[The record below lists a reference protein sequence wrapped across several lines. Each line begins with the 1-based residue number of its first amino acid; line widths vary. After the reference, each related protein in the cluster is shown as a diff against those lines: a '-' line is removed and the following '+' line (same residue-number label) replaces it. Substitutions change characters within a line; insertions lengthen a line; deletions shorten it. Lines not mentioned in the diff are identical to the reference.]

1 MRVGVAVV
9 SVAAAV
15 ALSVAARAQEPA
27 APGPEVLREQIQY
40 RPFTI
45 RIFGPSDLYWQSRI
59 EFTRGEEVVFEHSVD
74 EFVEVLKRCAT
85 VCDID
90 GDRQE
95 ELVLQTFS
103 GGAHCCFSYL
113 VFLLGEVPA
122 LMARFEAQDS
132 GAMLKDADGDGITEF
147 HSEDMAFA
155 YFGAPFAASARTP
168 IVVLYDNGAFHLAE
182 HFMRKPAPSEDEWK
196 KRAAAVRA
204 DWENREVMDMT
215 FDDEEWGRVPPSLWG
230 VMLDL
235 IYSGNGERAWTFL
248 DELWPGDKPGKDA
261 FRKDFEAQLATSMYY
276 GDLLKMNGWT
286 QAGEEQ
292 P

>member
-103 GGAHCCFSYL
+103 GG
-113 VFLLGEVPA
+113 
-122 LMARFEAQDS
+122 R
-132 GAMLKDADGDGITEF
+132 T
-147 HSEDMAFA
+147 
-155 YFGAPFAASARTP
+155 AASP
-168 IVVLYDNGAFHLAE
+168 IWCF
-182 HFMRKPAPSEDEWK
+182 R
-196 KRAAAVRA
+196 
-204 DWENREVMDMT
+204 
-215 FDDEEWGRVPPSLWG
+215 
-230 VMLDL
+230 
-235 IYSGNGERAWTFL
+235 SGKSPR
-248 DELWPGDKPGKDA
+248 
-261 FRKDFEAQLATSMYY
+261 
-276 GDLLKMNGWT
+276 
-286 QAGEEQ
+286 
-292 P
+292 

>member
-27 APGPEVLREQIQY
+27 APGPEQLREQIQY

-59 EFTRGEEVVFEHSVD
+59 EFTRGKKWSRTPVD

-95 ELVLQTFS
+95 ELVPQTFS
-103 GGAHCCFSYL
+103 GGALLLLLSG
-113 VFLLGEVPA
+113 VFAREVPA
-122 LMARFEAQDS
+122 LMARFEAHDS

-147 HSEDMAFA
+147 HSEDMPSRISGRLRGS
-155 YFGAPFAASARTP
+155 GAHAHRRVVRQRRISSRRT
-168 IVVLYDNGAFHLAE
+168 FHAQT
-182 HFMRKPAPSEDEWK
+182 RTSEDEWK
-196 KRAAAVRA
+196 AAPRCVRTGRIGRSWTA
-204 DWENREVMDMT
+204 T
-215 FDDEEWGRVPPSLWG
+215 FDDEEWGRVPFAVGRHAGPHLLRQRRAG
-230 VMLDL
+230 MDL
-235 IYSGNGERAWTFL
+235 PRRTLAGRQTGQRRV
-248 DELWPGDKPGKDA
+248 P
-261 FRKDFEAQLATSMYY
+261 KDFEAQLATSRV
-276 GDLLKMNGWT
+276 LRRRVKAERWT